1 MVEEPLG
8 RLAVC
13 LLSNTPWPPWQK
25 AAVYEVQRKAAGAD
39 CQKLT
44 RKAYS
49 LKGFIRPPPA
59 MMETQWT
66 GV

>member
-1 MVEEPLG
+1 M
-8 RLAVC
+8 C

-44 RKAYS
+44 LKAYS
-49 LKGFIRPPPA
+49 LKGFTQTSSCYDGDA
-59 MMETQWT
+59 MDIF
-66 GV
+66 